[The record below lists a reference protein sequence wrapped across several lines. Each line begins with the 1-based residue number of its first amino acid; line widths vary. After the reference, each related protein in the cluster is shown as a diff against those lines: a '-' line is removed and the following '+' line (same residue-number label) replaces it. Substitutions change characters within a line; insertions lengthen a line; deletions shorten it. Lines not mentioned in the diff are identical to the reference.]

1 MKKLSTNLYFVR
13 HGESC
18 SNKNKNLFYPDNVN
32 IIDKIL
38 RLINTINYEP
48 TLSKHGIKQSK
59 QLHKKLKNYNFDL
72 IICSNM
78 IRSIMTGIFT
88 FNNQEIII
96 CPHINEVQNFLGTY
110 DKSNQ
115 SNKLNILIKKLD
127 YLKAWL
133 KIRNIEMPPIN
144 LDYYN
149 NQTEPNTEKFI
160 KILSKIIVDKGLSN
174 KKELNICIISHGTF
188 IRTNVN
194 KYFHNEILERK
205 LKNTEII
212 KFTL

>member
-1 MKKLSTNLYFVR
+1 M
-13 HGESC
+13 
-18 SNKNKNLFYPDNVN
+18 
-32 IIDKIL
+32 IDKIL

-48 TLSKHGIKQSK
+48 PLSKNGIRQSK
-59 QLHKKLKNYNFDL
+59 QLNKKLLNYKFDL
-72 IICSNM
+72 VICSNM
-78 IRSIMTGIFT
+78 IRSIMTGIFA

-115 SNKLNILIKKLD
+115 SNKLDILIKKLD
-127 YLKAWL
+127 YLKYWL
-133 KIRNIEMPPIN
+133 KIRNIEMPTIN
-144 LDYYN
+144 LEYYN
-149 NQTEPNTEKFI
+149 NQTEPNTDKFI
-160 KILSKIIVDKGLSN
+160 KILNKIIIDKGLSN
-174 KKELNICIISHGTF
+174 KKELNICIISHGAF

-194 KYFHNEILERK
+194 TYFNNKILERK